1 MYNFFKFI
9 IFQIFLIKMRIR
21 TSQQIEDWSY
31 SNNNSDNINNY
42 SNKIEDDS
50 DGTINS
56 SDRTIQSEKEV
67 GFKTKFKVGLNYLPF

>member
-1 MYNFFKFI
+1 
-9 IFQIFLIKMRIR
+9 MR
-21 TSQQIEDWSY
+21 TPKQIEEWSY
-31 SNNNSDNINNY
+31 SNNNNSDNINNY